1 MYSPTDRDAEG
12 NARSVRGAV
21 LKARLASIFSWVA
34 AAAGLAF
41 VVAFLLQAG
50 LFAYLVPAEK
60 VTPPVVENPDQ
71 TTSRD
76 STISGVGKDN
86 QPYEVHARRSWQ
98 DKDKTDL
105 IHLEDV
111 TARFHKPEGK
121 VYDVV
126 SKMAHYDSKL
136 KEIDLAGK
144 VIISEAGRFS
154 ARMEKAHVDV
164 RAKKL
169 TSDVAVEVTSGTSI
183 IVANGLQITD
193 DGANILFLNGV
204 KAHFGAAPEKGDT
217 SP

>member
-1 MYSPTDRDAEG
+1 MYSPTNRAAEG
-12 NARSVRGAV
+12 NARGVRGAV

-41 VVAFLLQAG
+41 VVAFLFQAG

-60 VTPPVVENPDQ
+60 VTPPVVENPDR

-86 QPYEVHARRSWQ
+86 QPYEVRARRSWQ
-98 DKDKTDL
+98 DKDRTSL
-105 IHLEDV
+105 IHLEEV
-111 TARFHKPEGK
+111 TGKFHKPEGK

-126 SKMAHYDSKL
+126 AKMADYDSKL

-144 VIISEAGRFS
+144 VIISEAGRFT

-169 TSDVAVEVTSGTSI
+169 TSDVAVEVTSGTSV

-204 KAHFGAAPEKGDT
+204 KAHFAAAPEKGDT